1 MKRFMKKH
9 LRHILLAVCIIVF
22 LISAGKLL
30 SIYYEYHVGE
40 KTYSEGAKEFV
51 TEKPSAPDASQA
63 EGNASQ
69 VEDVSQAEEEPP
81 SPEPPIQVDFESL
94 KEANPDIIG
103 WIYCEDTVINYPV
116 LQGESNNTYLRHLY
130 DGTYNTA
137 GSIFVECT
145 NQRDFADANTI
156 IYGHHMHNGS
166 MFACLDS
173 YKDQD
178 YYEAHPVM
186 WLLTPEQNYKIVLF
200 SSYTTSSDSDTYT
213 IFSEPG
219 EDLDTYISEC
229 LAKSD
234 FTADVSLENVE
245 KFVVLSTCAYDF
257 DNARYVV
264 HGALVPVETATE

>member
-1 MKRFMKKH
+1 MKNFMKKH

-22 LISAGKLL
+22 LISAGNLV
-30 SIYYEYHVGE
+30 SIYYEYYVGE
-40 KTYSEGAKEFV
+40 KAYSEGAKTFISK
-51 TEKPSAPDASQA
+51 TPAAPDVSDASSEDASQ
-63 EGNASQ
+63 
-69 VEDVSQAEEEPP
+69 VQAEEPP
-81 SPEPPIQVDFESL
+81 SQEPPIQVDFESL

-213 IFSEPG
+213 IFSAPG
-219 EDLDTYISEC
+219 EDLDTYIREH

-234 FTADVSLENVE
+234 FTADVSLEGVE

-264 HGALVPVETATE
+264 HGALVPVETAAE